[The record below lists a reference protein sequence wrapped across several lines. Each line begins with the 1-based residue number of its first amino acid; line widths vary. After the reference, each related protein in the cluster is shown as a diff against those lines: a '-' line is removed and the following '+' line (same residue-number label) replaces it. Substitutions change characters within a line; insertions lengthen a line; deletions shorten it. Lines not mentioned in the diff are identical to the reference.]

1 MKIQEVTVK
10 DANGDNITAGYF
22 KSSYETHLQIKNN
35 QLTIGKTHILHGF
48 VKASA
53 AATISCLT
61 ASAPVTTSWNEVS
74 LLITPTSKMIDIVFS
89 PGEYWIYNWK
99 LEVGTI
105 PSLWSPSSLDA
116 KEDLK
121 SVWSQYQQL
130 SNKFDWIVKGDSE
143 SHMELTDKIYRLIAE
158 NINLSGKVTFSS
170 FSTGLQ
176 EQITGINSNANQAV
190 EDVNASITKV
200 VVKYYLSSSS
210 TQLTGGSWTTNQ
222 VTWKDGYYVWSKTVG
237 ITKAGDEVDVNPAVC
252 ITGNTGKQGTTG
264 SNALQPTRN
273 WKGTFSDNQS
283 TTCSRSDFNRQ
294 PIVGDVFTNIDGSSN
309 IGTWQVTAVNG
320 STITIKQLSHVNAK
334 GGKGDKGTGATKI
347 TPQYYL
353 SSSDTR
359 CEGGSWQD
367 AEVAWA
373 SKKYIWTRSKIE
385 WDNGTDP
392 TYTTPV
398 LAKALNNANVNA
410 NSALVKIN
418 GVTTIDKGKTV
429 IDGGKIATGTILS
442 DSIAANSIKADRL
455 DVTDLSAFGATIGG
469 WTISDTGISND
480 FWNEYDRISYT
491 ISLNTPDSADSKVI
505 DLTKNN
511 ESQFYIMQSGKM
523 YAKNADIS
531 GTITSTDIN
540 NGNGTF
546 KVDKDGKVT
555 AKNLNMSGGSIALN
569 GNLSNSTIDLSAT
582 DKSGNKY
589 ELWMNGAVLRIVKND
604 ENLITLYGTTG
615 SIGAQTMYAQEIQS
629 DKFREPNRGYA
640 MCGDAT
646 GHTYHCN
653 WNGSALSFQ
662 VDTTWVW
669 SSSDKRLKK
678 NIESINQDYIDAV
691 GSVDLFQYNLN
702 RQGYSDKPLYFG
714 AMVQDIIESLKDK
727 GHVDENLNMIFKNK
741 ATSDDD
747 TLYYG
752 MNYEQFLI
760 LRLAGDEQRIATLEQ
775 QISKLKEQI

>member
-10 DANGDNITAGYF
+10 DANDENITAGYF
-22 KSSYETHLQIKNN
+22 KSSYETHLQIRNN

-48 VKASA
+48 VKAST

-176 EQITGINSNANQAV
+176 EQITGIKSNANQAV

-210 TQLTGGSWTTNQ
+210 TQLTGGSWATNQ

-237 ITKAGDEVDVNPAVC
+237 ITKAGNEVDVNPAVC
-252 ITGNTGKQGTTG
+252 ITGNTGKQGATG

-273 WKGTFSDNQS
+273 WRGSFSDNQS
-283 TTCSRSDFNRQ
+283 TTCGRSDFNRQ
-294 PIVGDVFTNIDGSSN
+294 PVVGDVFTNIDGSSN
-309 IGTWQVTAVNG
+309 IGTWRVTAVNG

-353 SSSDTR
+353 SSSDTK
-359 CEGGSWQD
+359 CNGGSWQD
-367 AEVAWA
+367 AEVTWA
-373 SKKYIWTRSKIE
+373 SGKYIWTRSKIE
-385 WDNGTDP
+385 WDNGAAP

-442 DSIAANSIKADRL
+442 DSIAANAIKADKL
-455 DVTDLSAFGATIGG
+455 DVTDLSAIGATIGG
-469 WTISDTGISND
+469 WTISDTGISNY
-480 FWNEYDRISYT
+480 FWNEYDRTSYT
-491 ISLNTPDSADSKVI
+491 ISLNTPDAADSKVI

-511 ESQFYIMQSGKM
+511 DSQFYIMQSGKM
-523 YAKNADIS
+523 YAKNAVIS
-531 GTITSTDIN
+531 GTITGADIN

-546 KVDKDGKVT
+546 TVDKNGKVT
-555 AKNLNMSGGSIALN
+555 ASNMNISGGSIALN
-569 GNLSNSTIDLSAT
+569 GNLSNSTIDLKAI
-582 DKSGNKY
+582 DNSGNNY

-629 DKFREPNRGYA
+629 DKFRESAGGYA
-640 MCGDAT
+640 MCGDTT
-646 GHTYHCN
+646 GHTFHCN
-653 WNGSALSFQ
+653 WDGTKLWFE
-662 VDTTWVW
+662 VDNTWVW
-669 SSSDKRLKK
+669 NSSDKRLKK
-678 NIESINQDYIDAV
+678 NIQSIQDEYISAI
-691 GSVDLFQYNLN
+691 GAVDLVQYNLN
-702 RQGYSDKPLYFG
+702 RENYSDKELYFG
-714 AMVQDIIESLKDK
+714 AIAQDVVAELESRGLN
-727 GHVDENLNMIFKNK
+727 DENIKLLTKK
-741 ATSDDD
+741 KVSDDSNE
-747 TLYYG
+747 LYYG
-752 MNYEQFLI
+752 MDYEQFLL
-760 LRLAGDEQRIATLEQ
+760 LRLAGDEQRIVALEQ

>member
-10 DANGDNITAGYF
+10 DANGENITAGYF
-22 KSSYETHLQIKNN
+22 KSSYETHLQIRNN
-35 QLTIGKTHILHGF
+35 QLVVGKTHILHGF

-170 FSTGLQ
+170 FSAGLQ

-237 ITKAGDEVDVNPAVC
+237 ITKAGNEVDVNPAVC
-252 ITGNTGKQGTTG
+252 ITGNTGKQGATG

-273 WKGTFSDNQS
+273 WSGTFSDNQS

-294 PIVGDVFTNIDGSSN
+294 PVVGDVFTNIDGSSN

-353 SSSDTR
+353 SSSDTK
-359 CEGGSWQD
+359 CNGGSWQD
-367 AEVAWA
+367 AEVTWA
-373 SKKYIWTRSKIE
+373 SGKYIWTRSKIE
-385 WDNGTDP
+385 WDNGAAP

-442 DSIAANSIKADRL
+442 DSIAANAIKADKL
-455 DVTDLSAFGATIGG
+455 DVTDLSAIGATIGG
-469 WTISDTGISND
+469 WTISDTGISNY
-480 FWNEYDRISYT
+480 FWNEYDKISYT
-491 ISLNTPDSADSKVI
+491 ISLNTPDAADSKVI

-511 ESQFYIMQSGKM
+511 DSQFYITQSGKM

-531 GTITSTDIN
+531 GTITSASIN
-540 NGNGTF
+540 NGNGAFT
-546 KVDKDGKVT
+546 VDKDGKVT
-555 AKNLNMSGGSIALN
+555 ASNINISGGSIALN
-569 GNLSNSTIDLSAT
+569 GNLSNSTIDLTAV
-582 DKSGNKY
+582 DNSGNNY

-604 ENLITLYGTTG
+604 ENLITLYGATG
-615 SIGAQTMYAQEIQS
+615 SIGAQTMYAQEISS
-629 DKFREPNRGYA
+629 DKIRETARGYA
-640 MCGDAT
+640 MCGDDT
-646 GHTYHCN
+646 GHKYHCH

-662 VDTTWVW
+662 VDVTWVW

-678 NIESINQDYIDAV
+678 NIKAINQDYIDAV

-714 AMVQDIIESLKDK
+714 AMAQDIIEKLKNK
-727 GHVDENLNMIFKNK
+727 GYADENLNMIFKNK

>member
-10 DANGDNITAGYF
+10 DANGENITAGYF
-22 KSSYETHLQIKNN
+22 KSSYETHLQIRNN

-176 EQITGINSNANQAV
+176 EQITGIDSNANQAV
-190 EDVNASITKV
+190 E
-200 VVKYYLSSSS
+200 
-210 TQLTGGSWTTNQ
+210 
-222 VTWKDGYYVWSKTVG
+222 
-237 ITKAGDEVDVNPAVC
+237 
-252 ITGNTGKQGTTG
+252 
-264 SNALQPTRN
+264 
-273 WKGTFSDNQS
+273 
-283 TTCSRSDFNRQ
+283 
-294 PIVGDVFTNIDGSSN
+294 
-309 IGTWQVTAVNG
+309 
-320 STITIKQLSHVNAK
+320 
-334 GGKGDKGTGATKI
+334 
-347 TPQYYL
+347 
-353 SSSDTR
+353 
-359 CEGGSWQD
+359 
-367 AEVAWA
+367 
-373 SKKYIWTRSKIE
+373 
-385 WDNGTDP
+385 
-392 TYTTPV
+392 
-398 LAKALNNANVNA
+398 NA
-410 NSALVKIN
+410 NSALDKIN

-455 DVTDLSAFGATIGG
+455 DVTDLSALGATIGG
-469 WTISDTGISND
+469 WTITDTGISND

-491 ISLNTPDSADSKVI
+491 ISLNTPDAADSKVI

-511 ESQFYIMQSGKM
+511 DSQFYIMQSGKM

-531 GTITSTDIN
+531 GKITASSGKIGGYTISDYELVGSSVGISSLTGHDWAFWAGNDNSSKAPFRVGHDGHLYATNADISGTITSADIN

-546 KVDKDGKVT
+546 KVDKNGKVT
-555 AKNLNMSGGSIALN
+555 ASNINISGGSIALN
-569 GNLSNSTIDLSAT
+569 GNLSNSTIDLKAV
-582 DKSGNKY
+582 DNSGNNY

-640 MCGDAT
+640 MCGDGT
-646 GHTYHCN
+646 GHTYHCH
-653 WNGSALSFQ
+653 WNGSALGFQ

-678 NIESINQDYIDAV
+678 NINAINQDYIDAV

-714 AMVQDIIESLKDK
+714 AMVQDIIEKLKNK
-727 GHVDENLNMIFKNK
+727 GHADENLNMIFKNK

-760 LRLAGDEQRIATLEQ
+760 LRLAGDEQRIAALER

>member
-10 DANGDNITAGYF
+10 DANGENITAGYF
-22 KSSYETHLQIKNN
+22 KSSYETHLQIRNN

-48 VKASA
+48 VKAST

-176 EQITGINSNANQAV
+176 EQITGIKSNANQAV

-210 TQLTGGSWTTNQ
+210 TQLTGGSWATNQ

-237 ITKAGDEVDVNPAVC
+237 ITKAGNEVDVNPAVC
-252 ITGNTGKQGTTG
+252 ITGNTGKQGATG

-273 WKGTFSDNQS
+273 WRETFSDNQS
-283 TTCSRSDFNRQ
+283 TTCGRSDFNRQ
-294 PIVGDVFTNIDGSSN
+294 PVVGDVFTNIDGSSN
-309 IGTWQVTAVNG
+309 IGTWRVTAVNG

-353 SSSDTR
+353 SSSDTK
-359 CEGGSWQD
+359 CNGGSWQD
-367 AEVAWA
+367 AEVTWA
-373 SKKYIWTRSKIE
+373 SGKYIWTRSKIE
-385 WDNGTDP
+385 WDNGAAP

-442 DSIAANSIKADRL
+442 DSIAANAIKADKL
-455 DVTDLSAFGATIGG
+455 DVTDLSAIGATIGG
-469 WTISDTGISND
+469 WTISDTGISNY
-480 FWNEYDRISYT
+480 FWNEYDRTSYT
-491 ISLNTPDSADSKVI
+491 ISLNTPDAADSKVI

-511 ESQFYIMQSGKM
+511 DSQFYIMQSGKM
-523 YAKNADIS
+523 YAKNAVIS
-531 GTITSTDIN
+531 GTITGADIN

-546 KVDKDGKVT
+546 TVDKNGKVT
-555 AKNLNMSGGSIALN
+555 ASNMNISGGSIALN
-569 GNLSNSTIDLSAT
+569 GNLSNSTIDLKAI
-582 DKSGNKY
+582 DNSGNNY

-604 ENLITLYGTTG
+604 ENLITLYGATG

-629 DKFREPNRGYA
+629 DKFRESAGGYA
-640 MCGDAT
+640 MCGDTT
-646 GHTYHCN
+646 GHTFHCN
-653 WNGSALSFQ
+653 WDGTKLWFE
-662 VDTTWVW
+662 VDNTWVW
-669 SSSDKRLKK
+669 NSSDKRLKK
-678 NIESINQDYIDAV
+678 NIQSIQDEYISAI
-691 GSVDLFQYNLN
+691 GAVDLVQYNLN
-702 RQGYSDKPLYFG
+702 RENYSDKELYFG
-714 AMVQDIIESLKDK
+714 AIAQDVVAELESRGLN
-727 GHVDENLNMIFKNK
+727 DENIKLLTKK
-741 ATSDDD
+741 KVSDDSNE
-747 TLYYG
+747 LYYG
-752 MNYEQFLI
+752 MDYEQFLL
-760 LRLAGDEQRIATLEQ
+760 LRLAGDEQRIVALEQ

>member
-10 DANGDNITAGYF
+10 DANGENITAGYF
-22 KSSYETHLQIKNN
+22 KSSYETHLQIRNN
-35 QLTIGKTHILHGF
+35 QLVVGKTHILHGF

-170 FSTGLQ
+170 FSAGLQ

-252 ITGNTGKQGTTG
+252 ITGNTGKQGATG

-273 WKGTFSDNQS
+273 WSGTFSDNQS

-294 PIVGDVFTNIDGSSN
+294 PVVGDVFTNIDGSSN

-353 SSSDTR
+353 SSSDTK
-359 CEGGSWQD
+359 CNGGSWQD
-367 AEVAWA
+367 AEVTWA
-373 SKKYIWTRSKIE
+373 SGKYIWTRSKIE
-385 WDNGTDP
+385 WDNGADP

-442 DSIAANSIKADRL
+442 DSIAANAIKADKL
-455 DVTDLSAFGATIGG
+455 DVTDLSAIGATIGG
-469 WTISDTGISND
+469 WTISDTGISNY
-480 FWNEYDRISYT
+480 FWNEYDKISYT
-491 ISLNTPDSADSKVI
+491 ISLNTPDAADSKVI

-511 ESQFYIMQSGKM
+511 DSQFYIMQSGKM
-523 YAKNADIS
+523 YAKNAVIS
-531 GTITSTDIN
+531 GTITGADIN

-546 KVDKDGKVT
+546 TVDKNGKVT
-555 AKNLNMSGGSIALN
+555 ASNMNISGGSIALN
-569 GNLSNSTIDLSAT
+569 GNLSNSTIDLKAI
-582 DKSGNKY
+582 DNSGNNY

-615 SIGAQTMYAQEIQS
+615 SIGAQTMYAQEISS
-629 DKFREPNRGYA
+629 DKIRETARGYA
-640 MCGDAT
+640 MCGDDT
-646 GHTYHCN
+646 GHKYHCH

-662 VDTTWVW
+662 VDVTWVW

-678 NIESINQDYIDAV
+678 NIKAINQDYIDAV

-714 AMVQDIIESLKDK
+714 AMAQDIIEKLKNK
-727 GHVDENLNMIFKNK
+727 GYADENLNMIFKNK

>member
-10 DANGDNITAGYF
+10 DANGENITAGYF
-22 KSSYETHLQIKNN
+22 KSSYETHLQIRNN

-53 AATISCLT
+53 TATISCLT

-105 PSLWSPSSLDA
+105 PSLWSPSSLDT

-237 ITKAGDEVDVNPAVC
+237 ITKAGNEVDVNPAVC
-252 ITGNTGKQGTTG
+252 ITGNTGKQGASG

-273 WKGTFSDNQS
+273 WSGTYSDNQS

-294 PIVGDVFTNIDGSSN
+294 PVVGDVFTNIDGSSN
-309 IGTWQVTAVNG
+309 IGTWQVTAVNR

-353 SSSDTR
+353 SSSDTK
-359 CEGGSWQD
+359 CNGGSWQD
-367 AEVAWA
+367 AEVTWA
-373 SKKYIWTRSKIE
+373 SGKYIWTRSKIE
-385 WDNGTDP
+385 WDNGADP

-442 DSIAANSIKADRL
+442 DSIAANAIKADKL
-455 DVTDLSAFGATIGG
+455 DVTDLSAIGATIGG
-469 WTISDTGISND
+469 WTISDTGISNY
-480 FWNEYDRISYT
+480 FWNEYDRTSYT
-491 ISLNTPDSADSKVI
+491 ISLNTPDAADSKVI

-511 ESQFYIMQSGKM
+511 DSQFYIMQSGKM
-523 YAKNADIS
+523 YAKNAVIS
-531 GTITSTDIN
+531 GTITGADIN

-546 KVDKDGKVT
+546 TVDKNGKVT
-555 AKNLNMSGGSIALN
+555 ASNMNISGGSIALN
-569 GNLSNSTIDLSAT
+569 GNLSNSTIDLKAI
-582 DKSGNKY
+582 DNSGNNY

-604 ENLITLYGTTG
+604 ENLITLYGATG

-629 DKFREPNRGYA
+629 DKFRESAGGYA
-640 MCGDAT
+640 MCGDTT
-646 GHTYHCN
+646 GHTFHCN
-653 WNGSALSFQ
+653 WDGTKLWFE
-662 VDTTWVW
+662 VDNTWVW
-669 SSSDKRLKK
+669 NSSDKRLKK
-678 NIESINQDYIDAV
+678 NIQSIQDEYISAI
-691 GSVDLFQYNLN
+691 GAVDLVQYNLN
-702 RQGYSDKPLYFG
+702 RENYSDKELYFG
-714 AMVQDIIESLKDK
+714 AIAQDVVAELESRGLN
-727 GHVDENLNMIFKNK
+727 DENIKLLTKK
-741 ATSDDD
+741 KVSDDSNE
-747 TLYYG
+747 LYYG
-752 MNYEQFLI
+752 MDYEQFLL
-760 LRLAGDEQRIATLEQ
+760 LRLAGDEQRIVALEQ

>member
-22 KSSYETHLQIKNN
+22 KSSYETHLQIRNN
-35 QLTIGKTHILHGF
+35 QLVVGKTHILHGF

-170 FSTGLQ
+170 FSAGLQ

-222 VTWKDGYYVWSKTVG
+222 VAWKDGYYVWSKTVG
-237 ITKAGDEVDVNPAVC
+237 ITKAGNEVDVNPAVC
-252 ITGNTGKQGTTG
+252 ITGNTGKQGATG

-273 WKGTFSDNQS
+273 WNGTFSDNQS

-294 PIVGDVFTNIDGSSN
+294 PVVGDVFTNIDGSSN

-334 GGKGDKGTGATKI
+334 GGKGDRGTGATKI

-353 SSSDTR
+353 SLSDTQ
-359 CEGGSWQD
+359 CKGGSWQD
-367 AEVAWA
+367 AEVTWA
-373 SKKYIWTRSKIE
+373 SGKYIWTRSKIE
-385 WDNGTDP
+385 WDNGADP

-455 DVTDLSAFGATIGG
+455 DVTDLSALGATIGG
-469 WTISDTGISND
+469 WTISDTGISNY
-480 FWNEYDRISYT
+480 FWNEYDKISYT
-491 ISLNTPDSADSKVI
+491 ISLNTPDAADSKVI

-511 ESQFYIMQSGKM
+511 DSQFYIMQSGKM

-531 GTITSTDIN
+531 GTITSASIN
-540 NGNGTF
+540 NGNGAFT
-546 KVDKDGKVT
+546 VDKDGKVT
-555 AKNLNMSGGSIALN
+555 ASNINISGGSIALN
-569 GNLSNSTIDLSAT
+569 GNLSNSTIDLTAV
-582 DKSGNKY
+582 DNSGNNY

-629 DKFREPNRGYA
+629 DKFREPNRGTA
-640 MCGDAT
+640 MCGDTT
-646 GHTYHCN
+646 GHTYHCG

-678 NIESINQDYIDAV
+678 NIEAINQDYIDAV

-714 AMVQDIIESLKDK
+714 AMAQDIIEKLKNK
-727 GHVDENLNMIFKNK
+727 GHADENLNMIFKNK

-775 QISKLKEQI
+775 QVSKLKEQI

>member
-10 DANGDNITAGYF
+10 DANGENITAGYF
-22 KSSYETHLQIKNN
+22 KSSYETHLQIRNN

-48 VKASA
+48 VKAST

-176 EQITGINSNANQAV
+176 EQITGIKSNANQAV

-210 TQLTGGSWTTNQ
+210 TQLTGGSWATNQ

-237 ITKAGDEVDVNPAVC
+237 ITKAGNEVDVNPAVC
-252 ITGNTGKQGTTG
+252 ITGNTGKQGATG

-273 WKGTFSDNQS
+273 WSGTFSDNQS

-294 PIVGDVFTNIDGSSN
+294 PVVGDVFTNIDGSSN

-353 SSSDTR
+353 SSSDTK
-359 CEGGSWQD
+359 CNGGSWQD
-367 AEVAWA
+367 AEVTWA
-373 SKKYIWTRSKIE
+373 SGKYIWTRSKIE
-385 WDNGTDP
+385 WDNGAEP

-442 DSIAANSIKADRL
+442 DSIAANAIKADKL
-455 DVTDLSAFGATIGG
+455 DVTDLSAIGATIGG
-469 WTISDTGISND
+469 WTISDTGISNY
-480 FWNEYDRISYT
+480 FWNEYDKISYT
-491 ISLNTPDSADSKVI
+491 ISLNTPDAADSKVI

-511 ESQFYIMQSGKM
+511 DSQFYITQSGKM

-531 GTITSTDIN
+531 GTITSASIN
-540 NGNGTF
+540 NGNGAFT
-546 KVDKDGKVT
+546 VDKDGKVT
-555 AKNLNMSGGSIALN
+555 ASNINISGGSIALN
-569 GNLSNSTIDLSAT
+569 GNLSNSTIDLTAV
-582 DKSGNKY
+582 DNSGNNY

-604 ENLITLYGTTG
+604 ENLITLYGATG
-615 SIGAQTMYAQEIQS
+615 SIGAQTMYAQEISS
-629 DKFREPNRGYA
+629 DKIRETARGYA
-640 MCGDAT
+640 MCGDDT
-646 GHTYHCN
+646 GHKYHCH

-662 VDTTWVW
+662 VDVTWVW

-678 NIESINQDYIDAV
+678 NIKAINQDYIDAV

-714 AMVQDIIESLKDK
+714 AMAQDIIEKLKNK
-727 GHVDENLNMIFKNK
+727 GYADENLNMIFKNK

>member
-22 KSSYETHLQIKNN
+22 KSSYETHLQIRNN
-35 QLTIGKTHILHGF
+35 QLVVGKTHILHGF

-170 FSTGLQ
+170 FSAGLQ

-222 VTWKDGYYVWSKTVG
+222 VAWKDGYYVWSKTVG
-237 ITKAGDEVDVNPAVC
+237 ITKAGNEVDVNPAVC
-252 ITGNTGKQGTTG
+252 ITGNTGKQGATG

-273 WKGTFSDNQS
+273 WNGTFSDNQS

-294 PIVGDVFTNIDGSSN
+294 PVVGDVFTNIDGSSN

-334 GGKGDKGTGATKI
+334 GGKGDRGTGATKI

-353 SSSDTR
+353 SSSDTQ
-359 CEGGSWQD
+359 CKGGSWQD
-367 AEVAWA
+367 AEVTWA
-373 SKKYIWTRSKIE
+373 SGKYIWTRSKIE
-385 WDNGTDP
+385 WDNGADP

-455 DVTDLSAFGATIGG
+455 DVTDLSALGATIGG
-469 WTISDTGISND
+469 WTISDTGISNY
-480 FWNEYDRISYT
+480 FWNEYDKISYT
-491 ISLNTPDSADSKVI
+491 ISLNTPDAADSKVI

-511 ESQFYIMQSGKM
+511 DSQFYIMQSGKM

-531 GTITSTDIN
+531 GTITSASIN
-540 NGNGTF
+540 NGNGAFT
-546 KVDKDGKVT
+546 VDKDGKVT
-555 AKNLNMSGGSIALN
+555 ASNINISGGSIALN
-569 GNLSNSTIDLSAT
+569 GNLSNSTIDLTAV
-582 DKSGNKY
+582 DNSGNNY

-629 DKFREPNRGYA
+629 DKFREPNRGTA
-640 MCGDAT
+640 MCGDTT
-646 GHTYHCN
+646 GHTYHCG

-678 NIESINQDYIDAV
+678 NIEAINQDYIDAV

-714 AMVQDIIESLKDK
+714 AMAQDIIEKLKNK
-727 GHVDENLNMIFKNK
+727 GHADENLNMIFKNK

-775 QISKLKEQI
+775 QVSKLKEQI

>member
-10 DANGDNITAGYF
+10 DANGENITAGYF
-22 KSSYETHLQIKNN
+22 KSSYETHLQIRNN

-105 PSLWSPSSLDA
+105 PSLWSPSSLDT

-143 SHMELTDKIYRLIAE
+143 SHMELTDKVYRLIAE
-158 NINLSGKVTFSS
+158 NINLSGKVTFNS
-170 FSTGLQ
+170 FSAGLQ

-252 ITGNTGKQGTTG
+252 ITGNTGKQGATG

-273 WKGTFSDNQS
+273 WSGTFSDNQS

-294 PIVGDVFTNIDGSSN
+294 PVVGDVFTNIDGSSN

-353 SSSDTR
+353 SSSDTK
-359 CEGGSWQD
+359 CNGGSWQD
-367 AEVAWA
+367 AEVTWA
-373 SKKYIWTRSKIE
+373 SGKYIWTRSKIE
-385 WDNGTDP
+385 WDNGAEP

-442 DSIAANSIKADRL
+442 DSIAANAIKADKL
-455 DVTDLSAFGATIGG
+455 DVTDLSAIGATIGG
-469 WTISDTGISND
+469 WTISDTGISNY
-480 FWNEYDRISYT
+480 FWNEYDKISYT
-491 ISLNTPDSADSKVI
+491 ISLNTPDAADSKVI

-511 ESQFYIMQSGKM
+511 DSQFYITQSGKM

-531 GTITSTDIN
+531 GTITSASIN
-540 NGNGTF
+540 NGNGAFT
-546 KVDKDGKVT
+546 VDKDGKVT
-555 AKNLNMSGGSIALN
+555 ASNINISGGSIALN
-569 GNLSNSTIDLSAT
+569 GNLSNSTIDLTAV
-582 DKSGNKY
+582 DNSGNNY

-604 ENLITLYGTTG
+604 ENLITLYGATG
-615 SIGAQTMYAQEIQS
+615 SIGAQTMYAQEISS
-629 DKFREPNRGYA
+629 DKIRETARGYA
-640 MCGDAT
+640 MCGDDT
-646 GHTYHCN
+646 GHKYHCH

-662 VDTTWVW
+662 VDVTWVW

-678 NIESINQDYIDAV
+678 NIKAINQDYIDAV

-714 AMVQDIIESLKDK
+714 AMAQDIIEKLKNK
-727 GHVDENLNMIFKNK
+727 GYADENLNMIFKNK

>member
-10 DANGDNITAGYF
+10 DANGENITAGYF
-22 KSSYETHLQIKNN
+22 KSSYETHLQIRNN
-35 QLTIGKTHILHGF
+35 QLVVGKTHILHGF

-170 FSTGLQ
+170 FSAGLQ
-176 EQITGINSNANQAV
+176 EQITGINSNANQA
-190 EDVNASITKV
+190 
-200 VVKYYLSSSS
+200 
-210 TQLTGGSWTTNQ
+210 
-222 VTWKDGYYVWSKTVG
+222 
-237 ITKAGDEVDVNPAVC
+237 
-252 ITGNTGKQGTTG
+252 
-264 SNALQPTRN
+264 
-273 WKGTFSDNQS
+273 
-283 TTCSRSDFNRQ
+283 
-294 PIVGDVFTNIDGSSN
+294 
-309 IGTWQVTAVNG
+309 
-320 STITIKQLSHVNAK
+320 
-334 GGKGDKGTGATKI
+334 
-347 TPQYYL
+347 
-353 SSSDTR
+353 
-359 CEGGSWQD
+359 
-367 AEVAWA
+367 AE
-373 SKKYIWTRSKIE
+373 
-385 WDNGTDP
+385 
-392 TYTTPV
+392 
-398 LAKALNNANVNA
+398 NA
-410 NSALVKIN
+410 NSALDKIN

-455 DVTDLSAFGATIGG
+455 DVTDLSALGATIGG
-469 WTISDTGISND
+469 WTITDTGISND

-491 ISLNTPDSADSKVI
+491 ISLNTPDAADSKVI

-511 ESQFYIMQSGKM
+511 DSQFYIMQSGKM

-531 GTITSTDIN
+531 GTITSASIN
-540 NGNGTF
+540 NGNGAFT
-546 KVDKDGKVT
+546 VDKDGKVT
-555 AKNLNMSGGSIALN
+555 ASNVNISGGSIALN
-569 GNLSNSTIDLSAT
+569 GNLSNSTIDLTAV
-582 DKSGNKY
+582 DNSGNNY

-604 ENLITLYGTTG
+604 ENLITLYGATG
-615 SIGAQTMYAQEIQS
+615 SIGAQTMYAQEISS
-629 DKFREPNRGYA
+629 DKIRETARGYA
-640 MCGDAT
+640 MCGDDT
-646 GHTYHCN
+646 GHKYHCY

-662 VDTTWVW
+662 VDVTWVW

-678 NIESINQDYIDAV
+678 NIKAINQDYIDAV

-714 AMVQDIIESLKDK
+714 AMAQDIIEKLKNK
-727 GHVDENLNMIFKNK
+727 GYADENLNMIFKNK

-760 LRLAGDEQRIATLEQ
+760 LRLAGDEQRIAALEQ

>member
-22 KSSYETHLQIKNN
+22 KSSYETHLQIRNN
-35 QLTIGKTHILHGF
+35 QLVVGKTHILHGF

-105 PSLWSPSSLDA
+105 PSLWSPSSLDT

-158 NINLSGKVTFSS
+158 NINLSGKVTFNS

-190 EDVNASITKV
+190 KNAS
-200 VVKYYLSSSS
+200 
-210 TQLTGGSWTTNQ
+210 
-222 VTWKDGYYVWSKTVG
+222 
-237 ITKAGDEVDVNPAVC
+237 
-252 ITGNTGKQGTTG
+252 
-264 SNALQPTRN
+264 
-273 WKGTFSDNQS
+273 
-283 TTCSRSDFNRQ
+283 
-294 PIVGDVFTNIDGSSN
+294 
-309 IGTWQVTAVNG
+309 
-320 STITIKQLSHVNAK
+320 
-334 GGKGDKGTGATKI
+334 
-347 TPQYYL
+347 
-353 SSSDTR
+353 
-359 CEGGSWQD
+359 
-367 AEVAWA
+367 
-373 SKKYIWTRSKIE
+373 
-385 WDNGTDP
+385 
-392 TYTTPV
+392 
-398 LAKALNNANVNA
+398 
-410 NSALVKIN
+410 SALDKIN
-418 GVTTIDKGKTV
+418 GVTTTDKGKTV

-442 DSIAANSIKADRL
+442 DSIAANAIKADKL
-455 DVTDLSAFGATIGG
+455 DVTDLSAIGATIGG
-469 WTISDTGISND
+469 WTITDTGISND

-491 ISLNTPDSADSKVI
+491 ISLNTPDAADSKVI

-531 GTITSTDIN
+531 GTITSASIN
-540 NGNGTF
+540 NGNGAFT
-546 KVDKDGKVT
+546 VDKDGKVT
-555 AKNLNMSGGSIALN
+555 ASNINISGGSIALN
-569 GNLSNSTIDLSAT
+569 GNLSNSTIDLTAV
-582 DKSGNKY
+582 DNSGNNY

-604 ENLITLYGTTG
+604 ENLITLYGATG
-615 SIGAQTMYAQEIQS
+615 SIGAQTMYAQEIGS

-640 MCGDAT
+640 MCGNAT
-646 GHTYHCN
+646 GHTYHCD
-653 WNGSALSFQ
+653 WDDTALWFQ
-662 VDTTWVW
+662 VDNSWIW

-678 NIESINQDYIDAV
+678 NIKAINQDYIDAV

-714 AMVQDIIESLKDK
+714 AMAQDIIEKLKNK
-727 GHVDENLNMIFKNK
+727 GHADENLNMIFKNK

>member
-10 DANGDNITAGYF
+10 DANGENITAGYF
-22 KSSYETHLQIKNN
+22 KSSYETHLQIRNN

-170 FSTGLQ
+170 FSAGLR
-176 EQITGINSNANQAV
+176 EQITGINSNANQA
-190 EDVNASITKV
+190 
-200 VVKYYLSSSS
+200 
-210 TQLTGGSWTTNQ
+210 
-222 VTWKDGYYVWSKTVG
+222 
-237 ITKAGDEVDVNPAVC
+237 
-252 ITGNTGKQGTTG
+252 
-264 SNALQPTRN
+264 
-273 WKGTFSDNQS
+273 
-283 TTCSRSDFNRQ
+283 
-294 PIVGDVFTNIDGSSN
+294 
-309 IGTWQVTAVNG
+309 
-320 STITIKQLSHVNAK
+320 
-334 GGKGDKGTGATKI
+334 
-347 TPQYYL
+347 
-353 SSSDTR
+353 
-359 CEGGSWQD
+359 
-367 AEVAWA
+367 AE
-373 SKKYIWTRSKIE
+373 
-385 WDNGTDP
+385 
-392 TYTTPV
+392 
-398 LAKALNNANVNA
+398 NA
-410 NSALVKIN
+410 NSALDKIN

-469 WTISDTGISND
+469 WTITDTGISNN

-491 ISLNTPDSADSKVI
+491 ISLNTPDAADSKVI

-511 ESQFYIMQSGKM
+511 DSQFYIMQSGKM

-531 GTITSTDIN
+531 GKITASSGKIGGYTISDYELIGSSVGISSLTGHGWAFWAGNDDNSKAPFRVGHDGHLYATNADISGTITSADIN
-540 NGNGTF
+540 NGKGTF
-546 KVDKDGKVT
+546 KVDKNGKVT
-555 AKNLNMSGGSIALN
+555 ASNINISGGSIALN
-569 GNLSNSTIDLSAT
+569 GNLSNSTIDLKAV
-582 DKSGNKY
+582 DNSGNNY

-604 ENLITLYGTTG
+604 ENLITLYGATG

-640 MCGDAT
+640 MCGDGT
-646 GHTYHCN
+646 GHTYHCH

-678 NIESINQDYIDAV
+678 NINAINQDYIDAV

-714 AMVQDIIESLKDK
+714 AMVQDIIEKLKNK
-727 GHVDENLNMIFKNK
+727 GHADENLNMIFKNK

-760 LRLAGDEQRIATLEQ
+760 LRLAGDEQRIATLER